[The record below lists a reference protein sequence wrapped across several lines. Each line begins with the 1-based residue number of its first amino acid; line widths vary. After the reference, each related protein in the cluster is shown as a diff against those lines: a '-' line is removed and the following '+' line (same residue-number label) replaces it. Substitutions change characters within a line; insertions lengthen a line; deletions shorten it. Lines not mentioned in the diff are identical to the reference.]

1 MKKNPVMPRQI
12 SDPVPVREQK
22 KEPYLDPKIANHPA
36 NFLRTRPIPLVTPTP
51 TDYMDDLISQKNHS
65 ALLSKDK

>member
-1 MKKNPVMPRQI
+1 MPRQS

-51 TDYMDDLISQKNHS
+51 TDYMDDLIS
-65 ALLSKDK
+65 